1 MTHSSDNAERVRI
14 PRNFDYT
21 AVHVAG
27 AERIANIA
35 ARSGVP
41 RLVHL
46 SHLNASSDSTSKF
59 YQTKAEGEERV
70 RAVFPDATIIRPAN
84 MYGYEDKLLNNI
96 ASQFFK
102 KAEKKKHYVL
112 MPYYNPVWPIWWKL
126 NHGETKIRPVHVSI
140 DFFREADDS
149 KAFIII
155 GYGRCTSF
163 SESCAVSSTTQHT
176 FLARPV
182 NS

>member
-102 KAEKKKHYVL
+102 KALKKNIMCL
-112 MPYYNPVWPIWWKL
+112 CP
-126 NHGETKIRPVHVSI
+126 
-140 DFFREADDS
+140 
-149 KAFIII
+149 III
-155 GYGRCTSF
+155 QSGQSGGS
-163 SESCAVSSTTQHT
+163 
-176 FLARPV
+176 
-182 NS
+182 